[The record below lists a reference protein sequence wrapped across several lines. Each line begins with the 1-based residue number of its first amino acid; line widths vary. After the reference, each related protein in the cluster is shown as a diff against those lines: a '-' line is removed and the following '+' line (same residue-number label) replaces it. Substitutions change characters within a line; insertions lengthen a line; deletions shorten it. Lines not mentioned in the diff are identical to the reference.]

1 MHNSVV
7 STGDAF
13 SSIEW
18 RFQSSTEVEITNN
31 IATHPLRQ
39 RDGASATLDGNL
51 QSAQLSLFVDG
62 QNGDLHLDLSA
73 SEAIDQG
80 VLVPAGLC
88 DDDID
93 RDPRDG
99 NRDIGADE
107 AQ

>member
-1 MHNSVV
+1 
-7 STGDAF
+7 
-13 SSIEW
+13 
-18 RFQSSTEVEITNN
+18 
-31 IATHPLRQ
+31 
-39 RDGASATLDGNL
+39 
-51 QSAQLSLFVDG
+51 
-62 QNGDLHLDLSA
+62 LDLSA